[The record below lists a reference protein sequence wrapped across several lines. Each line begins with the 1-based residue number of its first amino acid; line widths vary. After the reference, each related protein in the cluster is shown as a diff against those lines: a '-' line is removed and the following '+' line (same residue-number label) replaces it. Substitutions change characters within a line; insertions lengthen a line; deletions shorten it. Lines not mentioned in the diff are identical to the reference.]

1 MSDTTL
7 PQSTDEL
14 ILPDGTRIMPD
25 GTVLDP
31 AMANAVQVENGK
43 GAVALVEKMKRN
55 LGDLPDIPQNLN
67 PVCVILTY
75 TAVGL
80 NNADIATALSTDTRH
95 VTEADIQRLKDS
107 EIYQKLEEMF
117 DERVFDDEQR
127 TARHILS
134 KHSHRAAQKM
144 VDLINSPS
152 GDLSLAASRDVLRV
166 SGVDKTATKEG
177 MTSFK
182 IVMIDGDD
190 TKKQSIEI
198 SVR

>member
-1 MSDTTL
+1 MPDTAL

-14 ILPDGTRIMPD
+14 ILPDGTKIMPD

-43 GAVALVEKMKRN
+43 NAVALVEKMKRN

-80 NNADIATALSTDTRH
+80 NNTDIATALSTDTRH

-117 DERVFDDEQR
+117 DERVFEDEQR

-144 VDLINSPS
+144 VDLVNSPS
-152 GDLSLAASRDVLRV
+152 GDLALAASRDVLRV
-166 SGVDKTATKEG
+166 SGVDKSQESKG
-177 MTSFK
+177 MSSFK
-182 IVMIDGDD
+182 IVMVDGEDAKR
-190 TKKQSIEI
+190 TQIE
-198 SVR
+198 VTLG